1 MLELVEAIALLTS
14 KPARILGIEAG
25 QLSVGATAD
34 VCIFDPKANWT
45 LTEDQIRS
53 RGHNTPFLGWEFR
66 GRVTHTLV
74 GGKLV
79 FER

>member
-1 MLELVEAIALLTS
+1 MEKWWPGTDKIAQ
-14 KPARILGIEAG
+14 ILGIEAG
-25 QLSVGATAD
+25 QLGVGATAD
-34 VCIFDPKANWT
+34 VCIFDLKAAWT

-53 RGHNTPFLGWEFR
+53 RGHNTPFLGQ
-66 GRVTHTLV
+66 VTHTLV